1 MVTIY
6 QPNFYN
12 RSYTSCNIEDI
23 TSKIDVLSTIDVVP
37 SRGTSS
43 TIEVASCNFYH
54 ITMIEVLPSK

>member
-12 RSYTSCNIEDI
+12 RSYTSCSIEDI

-43 TIEVASCNFYH
+43 TIEVASRNFYH